1 MLEGGL
7 KLNLNR
13 LIRRGFADR
22 RGVVMVLWHTTGSP
36 TGGEHRLIALSEV
49 DTAFDEKAVK
59 ELGRA
64 AKLPTGADIARFGEN
79 IRIAARL
86 YLEGKSRLNAPRLR
100 EKIERLYQLNKRAE
114 RGSDQA
120 ARALARGVEIMD
132 DDVRRWLDSCNAG
145 RCREIPT
152 PAEILSPETRQSA
165 IKRFRLILSFGGD
178 VGPGRKR
185 AGGRRSRS
193 FTPHLRVPAGQEAWP
208 SARAGGGFRLVAGGR
223 LPGGDGEG
231 ATIHGEHRC
240 DGPIRSICL

>member
-100 EKIERLYQLNKRAE
+100 EKIERLYQLNMRAE
-114 RGSDQA
+114 RGSDRA

-132 DDVRRWLDSCNAG
+132 DDVRRWLELVQRWPLPRDS
-145 RCREIPT
+145 
-152 PAEILSPETRQSA
+152 
-165 IKRFRLILSFGGD
+165 D
-178 VGPGRKR
+178 
-185 AGGRRSRS
+185 
-193 FTPHLRVPAGQEAWP
+193 
-208 SARAGGGFRLVAGGR
+208 
-223 LPGGDGEG
+223 PGGNPFAGNAPERHQ
-231 ATIHGEHRC
+231 AVPSNPELWR
-240 DGPIRSICL
+240 

>member
-100 EKIERLYQLNKRAE
+100 EKIERLYQLNMRAE
-114 RGSDQA
+114 RGSDRA

-132 DDVRRWLDSCNAG
+132 DDVLRWLDSCNAG
-145 RCREIPT
+145 RGREIPT

-185 AGGRRSRS
+185 AGG
-193 FTPHLRVPAGQEAWP
+193 
-208 SARAGGGFRLVAGGR
+208 
-223 LPGGDGEG
+223 
-231 ATIHGEHRC
+231 
-240 DGPIRSICL
+240 

>member
-100 EKIERLYQLNKRAE
+100 EKIERLYQLNMRA
-114 RGSDQA
+114 D
-120 ARALARGVEIMD
+120 
-132 DDVRRWLDSCNAG
+132 
-145 RCREIPT
+145 
-152 PAEILSPETRQSA
+152 A
-165 IKRFRLILSFGGD
+165 IVYRSS
-178 VGPGRKR
+178 
-185 AGGRRSRS
+185 RSRS
-193 FTPHLRVPAGQEAWP
+193 LVSRLISEPFAFGTTHDLCFDRLAIASERSGIGHRGHRKANAVAEMPRGLDATAKAQGSMDFDRDPTQRAA
-208 SARAGGGFRLVAGGR
+208 SATRGR
-223 LPGGDGEG
+223 
-231 ATIHGEHRC
+231 RW
-240 DGPIRSICL
+240 R